1 MAGIICSYANN
12 CIPSNPL
19 IRCKISN
26 AYFPYFNQSHDS
38 LHLLHC
44 ICYAF
49 SVRPL
54 SSHRNIDTYLN
65 IMGSGMLHSSSS
77 LCPQMKKLPQ
87 ISILSLMILFTGLPS
102 LRPHSSQT
110 RTMPGSSKGSTISI
124 ILPTNACISGSV

>member
-87 ISILSLMILFTGLPS
+87 ISILSSYSAGIYFLSWSVPNCTHGTVGIPS
-102 LRPHSSQT
+102 NHVPA
-110 RTMPGSSKGSTISI
+110 TIAGDGHVY
-124 ILPTNACISGSV
+124 P